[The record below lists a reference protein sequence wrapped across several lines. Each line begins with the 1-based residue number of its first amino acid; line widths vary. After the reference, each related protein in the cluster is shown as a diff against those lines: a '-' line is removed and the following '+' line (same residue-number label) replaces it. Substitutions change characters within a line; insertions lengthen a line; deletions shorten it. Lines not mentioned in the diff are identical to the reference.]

1 MEEETSMSPKSHC
14 DYICCVCGDAATNYR
29 SFEKCDMFLLM
40 IFTDFMGP
48 LLFVTPAEFS
58 SDELSQPT
66 KVSIAMEVEPRCVHL
81 ANSQETIASKFK
93 GHYP

>member
-1 MEEETSMSPKSHC
+1 
-14 DYICCVCGDAATNYR
+14 
-29 SFEKCDMFLLM
+29 MFLSM
-40 IFTDFMGP
+40 IFADFMGP

-81 ANSQETIASKFK
+81 ANLEMKNASYTNESIA
-93 GHYP
+93 GHLSCWNVFMKCLFYVRNDFLVWSF